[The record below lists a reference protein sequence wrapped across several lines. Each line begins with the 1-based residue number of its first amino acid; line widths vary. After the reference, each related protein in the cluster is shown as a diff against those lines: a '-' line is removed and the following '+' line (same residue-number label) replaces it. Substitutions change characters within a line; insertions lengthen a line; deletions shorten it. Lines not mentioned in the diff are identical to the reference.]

1 MSAVILNNILIT
13 EGETNTVYDNDEK
26 SDESLKRPAEPS
38 ATLNCTIPIIYEP
51 ITANNDSKRTAKAIR
66 FDTTV
71 YPMDSD
77 EINENKRKIRDE
89 IRR

>member
-13 EGETNTVYDNDEK
+13 EGETNTVYDNDER
-26 SDESLKRPAEPS
+26 SDESLKRPTEPPK
-38 ATLNCTIPIIYEP
+38 TLNCTIPIIYEP
-51 ITANNDSKRTAKAIR
+51 ITANNDNKRTSKAIR